1 VPTPL
6 EKFGYVVLHT
16 IQVPTRGVLTILYK
30 RDTEEIWL
38 QRLDGSLK
46 LLAPAGGTG
55 GTGGI
60 TGPTGPAGS
69 TGPTGITGPTG
80 PIGVGVT
87 GPTGKTGATGP
98 IGIGTT
104 GPTGPIGATGVTGP
118 TGETGPTGPTGPN
131 YDFYYQSTAPTGTG
145 TPAIAVGSI
154 WYDTING
161 ESYVYVFDGVSY
173 FWLLIA
179 NPGPAGP
186 TGPTGANGTTGAT
199 GPTGPTGSMEFY
211 YQSTQPSPNPT
222 NLGAR
227 WIDNDNGIEYVWV
240 YDGVSYL
247 WMQPTQ
253 LGGIQYN
260 TAVIN
265 TATYSPTFACEY
277 YGVIYNSGVCTVT
290 LPTGVSPD
298 DDGKFITI
306 ADEVGG
312 ISYGNRGILV
322 QGSGGQ
328 LINGNSSVLMRI
340 ERISLTFLYR
350 NSAWKT
356 I

>member
-1 VPTPL
+1 M
-6 EKFGYVVLHT
+6 
-16 IQVPTRGVLTILYK
+16 
-30 RDTEEIWL
+30 
-38 QRLDGSLK
+38 
-46 LLAPAGGTG
+46 
-55 GTGGI
+55 
-60 TGPTGPAGS
+60 
-69 TGPTGITGPTG
+69 
-80 PIGVGVT
+80 
-87 GPTGKTGATGP
+87 
-98 IGIGTT
+98 
-104 GPTGPIGATGVTGP
+104 
-118 TGETGPTGPTGPN
+118 
-131 YDFYYQSTAPTGTG
+131 
-145 TPAIAVGSI
+145 
-154 WYDTING
+154 
-161 ESYVYVFDGVSY
+161 
-173 FWLLIA
+173 IA

-186 TGPTGANGTTGAT
+186 TGPTGATGATGVT
-199 GPTGPTGSMEFY
+199 GPTGPTGVMEFY

-298 DDGKFITI
+298 DDGKFVTI
-306 ADEVGG
+306 ADEIGG